1 MFFHNHTPNAN
12 AIIEP
17 NNPIIQN
24 SFTISLSFHPFFSN
38 LWCSGAIGNNFL
50 CIPKEN
56 SKDFCSVYYQ
66 AKNEIKPEWCPL
78 SNMDKIIEDIRCR
91 CYEIGLDESQT
102 EIIISELNLKF
113 R

>member
-1 MFFHNHTPNAN
+1 MNK
-12 AIIEP
+12 AILVMDMP
-17 NNPIIQN
+17 NNCDVCP
-24 SFTISLSFHPFFSN
+24 LVKM
-38 LWCSGAIGNNFL
+38 IGNNFL

-66 AKNEIKPEWCPL
+66 VKNEIKPEWCPL
-78 SNMDKIIEDIRCR
+78 SNMDKLIEDIRCR